1 MQTVPRLLEQFIPI
15 HYELTLTIDRP
26 SRTFTGTVTVRGSG
40 TSDIIR
46 LHTKGLS
53 ISNVVVDGKSAKST
67 IIPDQDELVISQ
79 TGLQPGSHIVVVGFS
94 GIITDSMHGLYPCYY
109 TYKGVREELL
119 ATQFESHHAREV
131 FPCIDEP
138 AAKSTF
144 DVTLLTE
151 PDVHVL
157 GNMPIRSQQ
166 ESDGQLVTS
175 FERTPRMSTYL
186 VAWVIGRM
194 QHTHAST
201 KNGVEVAVWS
211 TLAQPKKS
219 LDFAT
224 QFAVRTLEFF
234 DEYFGS
240 PYPLPKADLV
250 ALPDFSSGAMEN
262 WGLTTYREVAL
273 LVHPDT
279 SSVSSKQ
286 YVASVIAHEL
296 SHQWFGDLVTMQWWN
311 DLWLNE
317 SFARLMENVC
327 LDALH
332 PEWNMWLDF
341 VASEYVMA
349 MRRDAID
356 GVQPVQVDV
365 KHPDEISSLF
375 DPYIV
380 YAKGACLLR
389 MLEQHIGSDAFRE
402 GLRNYFSKYAYA
414 NTVAKDLWDEM
425 GAASGKD
432 IASLMG
438 FWISHP
444 GYPVVQIE
452 RSDDSIVTLRQQR
465 FFVGSHEPDHTIWPI
480 PLAASNTALPIILN
494 KTSETIALTDKDKMQ
509 LNTQSSS
516 YYLPRYDEVLFAH
529 MLEQVQSGTLDP
541 KDRVQLLANTILL
554 ARAGEISHADLIPLI
569 YAYEDEK
576 LEQVWGTISLC
587 IAELRKFVE
596 TDTTSDQLLRSLA
609 TTVSA
614 KLLSRLGWDRRDN
627 ESEDDIK
634 LRATAISLSIYGELP
649 SVIEEARKRF
659 DEDNLEAMDPE
670 LRSIIISSVVR
681 HGDKRIVDTLLEQYI
696 ATQSSELQH
705 DICVGITST
714 RDHDA
719 IDTLLDAIK
728 NPAIV
733 RPQDVF
739 RWFVYLIRGKES
751 RDTAWQWMK
760 QNWSWIEKTFGG
772 DKSYDDFPRYAATGL
787 SSRKH
792 LDEYITFFEPL
803 QSEPALSR
811 TISLGISEIRARV
824 EAIERD
830 SEAVQKRLRDY
841 KPVVH

>member
-1 MQTVPRLLEQFIPI
+1 MQTVPRLLEQFVPD
-15 HYELTLTIDRP
+15 HYELSLAINRP
-26 SRTFTGTVTVRGSG
+26 ERSFQGTVTVHGAGS
-40 TSDIIR
+40 SDVIR
-46 LHTKGLS
+46 LHAKGLS
-53 ISNVVVDGKSAKST
+53 ISNVVVDGKSAT
-67 IIPDQDELVISQ
+67 TTLIPDNDELVISQ
-79 TGLQPGSHIVVVGFS
+79 HDLGPGSHIVVIGFS
-94 GIITDSMHGLYPCYY
+94 GIITDSMHGLYPSYY
-109 TYKGVREELL
+109 THKGVREELL

-144 DVTLLTE
+144 DVTLFTE
-151 PDVHVL
+151 TGVHVL

-186 VAWVIGRM
+186 VAWVVGHM
-194 QHTHAST
+194 QHTHATT
-201 KNGVEVAVWS
+201 KNGVEVSVWS

-224 QFAVRTLEFF
+224 HFAVRTLEFF

-273 LVHPDT
+273 LVHPET

-341 VASEYVMA
+341 VASDGVMA

-365 KHPDEISSLF
+365 HHPDEISSLF

-389 MLEQHIGSDAFRE
+389 MLQTHIGSDAFRE
-402 GLRNYFSKYAYA
+402 GLRSYFSKYAYA

-425 GAASGKD
+425 SAASGKD
-432 IASLMG
+432 IASLMS

-452 RSDDSIVTLRQQR
+452 RTDDSSVTLRQKR
-465 FFVGSHEPDHTIWPI
+465 FFVGSHEPDDTIWPI
-480 PLAASNTALPIILN
+480 PLASSNTSLPVILHDD
-494 KTSETIALTDKDKMQ
+494 SATIPLTTTADIQ
-509 LNTQSSS
+509 LNMHSSS
-516 YYLPRYDEVLFAH
+516 YYLPLYDQSLFDH
-529 MLEQVQSGTLDP
+529 MVERVRLKTLSP
-541 KDRVQLLANTILL
+541 SDRVQLLASAILL
-554 ARAGEISHADLIPLI
+554 ARSGEMSHADLIPLI
-569 YAYEDEK
+569 YAYEDED

-596 TDTTSDQLLRSLA
+596 TDPASDRQLRTLA
-609 TTVSA
+609 ATVSSN
-614 KLLSRLGWDRRDN
+614 LLVRLGWDNKEN

-634 LRATAISLSIYGELP
+634 LRAVAVSLAIYGESPAVL
-649 SVIEEARKRF
+649 EEAASRYL
-659 DEDNLEAMDPE
+659 EDDLEAMDPE

-681 HGDKRIVDTLLEQYI
+681 HGDAHVVDTLLRKYV
-696 ATQSSELQH
+696 ATQTSELQH

-714 RDHDA
+714 RDHGA

-728 NPAIV
+728 DPAIV

-751 RDTAWQWMK
+751 RDNTWQWMK
-760 QNWSWIEKTFGG
+760 QNWPWIEQTFGG
-772 DKSYDDFPRYAATGL
+772 DKSYDDFPRYAASGL

-811 TISLGISEIRARV
+811 TITLGISEIRARV